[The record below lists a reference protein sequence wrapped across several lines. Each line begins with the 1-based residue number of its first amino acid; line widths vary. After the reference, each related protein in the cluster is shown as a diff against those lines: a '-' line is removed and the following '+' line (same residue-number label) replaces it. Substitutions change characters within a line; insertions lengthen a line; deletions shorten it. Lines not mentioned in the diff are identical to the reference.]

1 MISGMTEKTYE
12 ESIATEAVYSKRERE
27 RGDLI
32 IIFKS
37 IKELEGMDRKDLFV
51 VDNRTRWHKYKVLKV
66 DAENI

>member
-1 MISGMTEKTYE
+1 M
-12 ESIATEAVYSKRERE
+12 
-27 RGDLI
+27 I